1 MRVAQRLAALAGS
14 AVLAA
19 TGLTALTATPADAAT
34 CVGPKNVRGG
44 DKEGTWGKLAY
55 SVCSFKDG
63 TNRVFTM
70 AEGGVTDLRT
80 DGCNVKAT
88 IEFVGYNPKTYVYT
102 TGSSQSFETGYH
114 VTSTPKASL
123 SKVC

>member
-19 TGLTALTATPADAAT
+19 TGLTTLTATPAEAAT
-34 CVGPKNVRGG
+34 CAGPKHVRGG
-44 DKEGTWGKLAY
+44 DWGKVSY
-55 SVCSFKDG
+55 SVCSYRDG

-70 AEGGVTDLRT
+70 AEGRVTDLKT
-80 DGCNVKAT
+80 DGCKVKAT
-88 IEFVGYNPKTYVYT
+88 IEFGGYSHRTYEYT
-102 TGSSQSFETGYH
+102 TGSSRSFETDYN
-114 VTSTPKASL
+114 VTSTPEASL

>member
-19 TGLTALTATPADAAT
+19 TGLTALTATPAEAAT
-34 CVGPKNVRGG
+34 CVGPKKVRGG
-44 DKEGTWGKLAY
+44 DWGQVFY
-55 SVCSFKDG
+55 SVCSYKDS
-63 TNRVFTM
+63 TNRVFRM
-70 AEGGVTDLRT
+70 AEGRVTDLKT

-88 IEFVGYNPKTYVYT
+88 IEFVGYSPKEYVYT
-102 TGSSQSFETGYH
+102 TGSSRSFETGYH
-114 VTSTPKASL
+114 VTSTPEASL

>member
-19 TGLTALTATPADAAT
+19 TGLTTLTAMPAEAAT

-44 DKEGTWGKLAY
+44 DWGKLSY
-55 SVCSFKDG
+55 SICSFKDG
-63 TNRVFTM
+63 TNRVFHM
-70 AEGGVTDLRT
+70 AEGRMTDLKT
-80 DGCNVKAT
+80 DGCKVKAKL
-88 IEFVGYNPKTYVYT
+88 EFPPPGPGTYEYT
-102 TGSSQSFETGYH
+102 TGTSRSFETEYH
-114 VTSTPKASL
+114 VHSIPEASL